1 MSRLKTYAEDVHA
14 KVLSPRKAL
23 DLSEEGLT
31 HTILDLALPAVAE
44 NLLVTMV
51 FLADTLLIGWLGD
64 PAALAA
70 VSLGGTLIFIIN
82 SLFTALSLG
91 ITPLVARAWGAQD
104 YRRAE
109 RVGGQAISLSLLV
122 ALCAVALAW
131 PLAEAYFVLMGAQAE
146 VVRLG
151 TMYLR
156 WILTTSV
163 LGLPVLA
170 LNGVMRAAGD
180 TRTPMRIT
188 GIMNVWNVIAAY
200 ALIFGPG
207 PVPTLGLAGAGM
219 ATASARFLGGLLCLM
234 VLLSGR
240 SAIRIPWR
248 DVLAWDGRLVRTM
261 VRLSLPAAGEQ
272 LIQRAGSLIFMRVV
286 SALGTVSLAAHQV
299 AVQVESISFMPGL
312 GLGVASATLVGQ
324 ALGAGKVDIAEKGVR
339 RTLRLALQIMT
350 ALGLVFALFGRAL
363 VTVFGATPEVLD
375 LAGLAVRIGALE
387 QPALAVLMVLA
398 GATRGAGDTRTPM
411 WVSAAG
417 VLFVRVPIVY
427 LFAITFGWGLAGV
440 WLGTALDWATR
451 AALMAWFFRRGRW
464 KTIHL

>member
-1 MSRLKTYAEDVHA
+1 MPHLKMQA
-14 KVLSPRKAL
+14 KDALTGALSPRKAL

-31 HTILDLALPAVAE
+31 HTIVDLALPAVVE

-70 VSLGGTLIFIIN
+70 VSLGGLLIFVLN
-82 SLFTALSLG
+82 SFFTALSLG
-91 ITPLVARAWGAQD
+91 IIPLVARAWGAQD

-122 ALCAVALAW
+122 ALGAVALAW
-131 PLAEAYFVLMGAQAE
+131 PLTEPYFVLMGAEAE

-151 TMYLR
+151 TVYLH

-163 LGLPVLA
+163 LGLPILA

-180 TRTPMRIT
+180 TRTPMWIT

-207 PVPTLGLAGAGM
+207 PVPALGLAGAGM
-219 ATASARFLGGLLCLM
+219 ATASARFLGGLLCLG
-234 VLLSGR
+234 VLLGGR
-240 SAIRIPWR
+240 SAIRVPWR
-248 DVLAWDGRLVRTM
+248 EVFGWDGRLVRTM

-272 LIQRAGSLIFMRVV
+272 LIQRVGSLIFMRVV

-324 ALGAGKVDIAEKGVR
+324 ALGAGKVDIAEKGAR

-375 LAGLAVRIGALE
+375 LAGLAVRISALE
-387 QPALAVLMVLA
+387 QPSLAVLMVLA

-417 VLFVRVPIVY
+417 VLFFRVPVVY

-440 WLGTALDWATR
+440 WLGTALDWAAR
-451 AALMAWFFRRGRW
+451 AALMAWSFRRGRW
-464 KTIHL
+464 KAIRL